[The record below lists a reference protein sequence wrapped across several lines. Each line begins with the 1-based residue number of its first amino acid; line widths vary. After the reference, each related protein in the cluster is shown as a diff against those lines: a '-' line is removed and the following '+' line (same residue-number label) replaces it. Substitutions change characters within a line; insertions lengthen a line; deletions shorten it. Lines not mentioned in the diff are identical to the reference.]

1 MKTKFEKLKPKEVTY
16 RNYKYFDDKMFK
28 SDLSKELR
36 SNVQSK
42 KKYAIFEDIFLRV
55 LDRHAPMKRKFIRG
69 NHAPYMNT
77 TLRKA
82 IMKRTQ
88 LQNKFFKTNN
98 QEDLI
103 GYKKQR
109 NYVSR
114 LYKKQR
120 KHFYKNIDIRN
131 FIDNKKFWKNVN
143 PLFSDKGTTQQKITL
158 VENDK
163 IIT

>member
-1 MKTKFEKLKPKEVTY
+1 
-16 RNYKYFDDKMFK
+16 
-28 SDLSKELR
+28 
-36 SNVQSK
+36 
-42 KKYAIFEDIFLRV
+42 
-55 LDRHAPMKRKFIRG
+55 
-69 NHAPYMNT
+69 MNT